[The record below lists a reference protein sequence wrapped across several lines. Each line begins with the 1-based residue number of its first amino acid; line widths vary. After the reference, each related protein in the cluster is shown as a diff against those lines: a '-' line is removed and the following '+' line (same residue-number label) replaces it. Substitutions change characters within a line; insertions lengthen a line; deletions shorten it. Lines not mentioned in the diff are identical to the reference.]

1 MLPSIYFLGPS
12 FVATFTA
19 RAGLD
24 IWLPVRP
31 PTNMLGGARPGPR
44 AIFYA
49 SCARTPTARM
59 AYLSYGGSQTITVH
73 QTIEASMPL
82 RLEQR
87 NRLSNNSV

>member
-49 SCARTPTARM
+49 SCVRTLPRPHS
-59 AYLSYGGSQTITVH
+59 LLNEVSRRG
-73 QTIEASMPL
+73 E
-82 RLEQR
+82 
-87 NRLSNNSV
+87 